1 VEEINIQKK
10 IKSFRNSSI
19 IHSIINLVLV
29 SCHFIIYIKLFWI
42 SYNTKEVYY
51 FLIFIILFLGII
63 PIFLAIFITF
73 IKITKTIGIVIKF
86 VLKYFILLEI
96 LISILSSISLSENE
110 KELSS
115 FVYSCPFLYEIN
127 DIDNIFEFYIQQKKD
142 KIKENCSRRRCF
154 INNYSFDLDQKYLC
168 NFNYKIKRKYCS
180 LFSKNDSNL
189 SDKLMKYFDYCQN
202 YVSFYTCPKR
212 STIDIKKKMNNY
224 NYICPNEYEDILNII
239 LIYTFLIADIV
250 FLCSPWLI
258 ELSHIE
264 EILSYLLPHRN
275 NNIQNNS
282 NLKETNN
289 TSKEQNENQDENDNN
304 FQRQPTQTIIIDK
317 SENKINNDNN
327 NIQKNILIIN
337 KNKNNS
343 NQNDIRENIDKN
355 EIEINKSK
363 SEVELINNNRFDN
376 FFKVINKNIEYK
388 NDK

>member
-1 VEEINIQKK
+1 
-10 IKSFRNSSI
+10 
-19 IHSIINLVLV
+19 
-29 SCHFIIYIKLFWI
+29 
-42 SYNTKEVYY
+42 
-51 FLIFIILFLGII
+51 
-63 PIFLAIFITF
+63 
-73 IKITKTIGIVIKF
+73 
-86 VLKYFILLEI
+86 
-96 LISILSSISLSENE
+96 
-110 KELSS
+110 
-115 FVYSCPFLYEIN
+115 
-127 DIDNIFEFYIQQKKD
+127 
-142 KIKENCSRRRCF
+142 
-154 INNYSFDLDQKYLC
+154 
-168 NFNYKIKRKYCS
+168 
-180 LFSKNDSNL
+180 
-189 SDKLMKYFDYCQN
+189 MKYFDYCQN
-202 YVSFYTCPKR
+202 YVSFYTCPKQ
-212 STIDIKKKMNNY
+212 STNNIKKKMNNY

>member
-1 VEEINIQKK
+1 MEEINIQKK

-154 INNYSFDLDQKYLC
+154 INNYSFDLDKKIIGI
-168 NFNYKIKRKYCS
+168 YKGNS
-180 LFSKNDSNL
+180 NGNEPKNNTNL
-189 SDKLMKYFDYCQN
+189 VL
-202 YVSFYTCPKR
+202 
-212 STIDIKKKMNNY
+212 
-224 NYICPNEYEDILNII
+224 II
-239 LIYTFLIADIV
+239 LLVVLGIIV
-250 FLCSPWLI
+250 IS
-258 ELSHIE
+258 
-264 EILSYLLPHRN
+264 
-275 NNIQNNS
+275 
-282 NLKETNN
+282 
-289 TSKEQNENQDENDNN
+289 
-304 FQRQPTQTIIIDK
+304 
-317 SENKINNDNN
+317 
-327 NIQKNILIIN
+327 LIIF
-337 KNKNNS
+337 
-343 NQNDIRENIDKN
+343 IIYY
-355 EIEINKSK
+355 IN
-363 SEVELINNNRFDN
+363 
-376 FFKVINKNIEYK
+376 
-388 NDK
+388 